1 MSKSDGIWSAGEM
14 LGNAES
20 SIGTVMRTAV
30 DDYYKGQDLDTAQA
44 IRSAA
49 NDTEARMMITAM
61 RQGRWQD
68 LLLVAG
74 VTNMME
80 RAVAET
86 IDDNTIDPNAKLEFG
101 AGGHSFDLFLNVA
114 DLARLPDLPLCVQQR
129 GEIDLGGFVADQGR
143 LEGQLGLWQQ
153 AAAHQGFRRIMRR
166 RHLQPHLHER

>member
-1 MSKSDGIWSAGEM
+1 MSKSDEIWSAGEM

-101 AGGHSFDLFLNVA
+101 AGGGIVIVDNGRDRGASTSCTPLRVASTSIPGLFA
-114 DLARLPDLPLCVQQR
+114 ILAARESAATAEIPAPGGGGTRSATRLSSD
-129 GEIDLGGFVADQGR
+129 AGR
-143 LEGQLGLWQQ
+143 P
-153 AAAHQGFRRIMRR
+153 I
-166 RHLQPHLHER
+166 